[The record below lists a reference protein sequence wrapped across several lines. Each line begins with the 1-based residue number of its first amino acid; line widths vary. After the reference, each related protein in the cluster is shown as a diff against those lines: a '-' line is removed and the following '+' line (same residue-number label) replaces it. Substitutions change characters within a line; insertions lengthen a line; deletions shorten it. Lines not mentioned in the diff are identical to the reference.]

1 MLQNNNAMPYLS
13 TPLISAASEKCSY
26 IDPLH
31 DNHLRLYYKNS
42 SQKVKKYGQ

>member
-26 IDPLH
+26 IDPPH
-31 DNHLRLYYKNS
+31 DKHLRLNCKNS
-42 SQKVKKYGQ
+42 SQKVEIYGR